1 MIVFLMI
8 IIIDILL
15 NSRVE
20 MWALKHFAPWV
31 PLYKYATWPTENL
44 KLIGIVYGVYVLKVL
59 IL

>member
-1 MIVFLMI
+1 
-8 IIIDILL
+8 
-15 NSRVE
+15 